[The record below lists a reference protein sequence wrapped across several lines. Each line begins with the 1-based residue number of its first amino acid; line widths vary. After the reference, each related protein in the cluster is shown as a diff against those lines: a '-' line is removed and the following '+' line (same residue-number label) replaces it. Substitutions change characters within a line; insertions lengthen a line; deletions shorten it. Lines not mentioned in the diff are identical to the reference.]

1 MKADSGQ
8 ASAAIDSGEYS
19 GIVEAL
25 NRGDSVVLAT
35 GGAGTGKTTLIEYL
49 SSDAGRKALPL
60 EAVILA
66 PTGTAAIRA
75 GGSTIHSF
83 FLFPLLPFDPGQRC
97 FLGEKPQKVRSLSRK
112 KELMQK
118 LQLLII
124 DEVSMVRADIMDAV
138 DASLRKNRNRPLA
151 PFGGV
156 QLLLVGDIFQLPPI
170 TKKGGESHLFG
181 ELYPQGVFFFHSRGI
196 GQALDQGR
204 LSFFELKMPRRYVA
218 HDTKGQEFFAM
229 LGRIRIGRGSKEI
242 DQFNQLLGRPQHLER
257 VRQRGAV
264 ILTGRNDTANREN
277 DSRLQA
283 LSGPPCSFIGRA
295 EGKCADFK
303 DDRLPAPRTL
313 VLKEGAQVIFIKNDS
328 GDNRRWQNG
337 TLGTVVSLRQNPE
350 AVRVRLRESGL
361 EFDVERETWDII
373 EHRLDGEEGKIVAE
387 SVGRYVQFP
396 LILAWALT
404 IHKAQG
410 RTLDRA
416 ILNLEGGAFS
426 AGQAYVALSRCR
438 NAKDLALERPL
449 QPRDVYCDERALEFY
464 ARCQTLKEGAVDGDL
479 GSPS

>member
-1 MKADSGQ
+1 MKAEARD
-8 ASAAIDSGEYS
+8 APTAIDSGEYS

-25 NRGDSVVLAT
+25 NRGDQVVLAT

-49 SSDAGRKALPL
+49 NSEAGRKALPL
-60 EAVILA
+60 ETVVLA

-97 FLGEKPQKVRSLSRK
+97 FLGEKPQNVRILSQK

-124 DEVSMVRADIMDAV
+124 DEASMVRADIMDAI
-138 DASLRKNRNRPLA
+138 DASLRKNRNRHRTS
-151 PFGGV
+151 FGGV

-170 TKKGGESHLFG
+170 AKKGGESHFFD
-181 ELYPQGVFFFHSRGI
+181 EIYPQGVFFFHSRCI
-196 GQALDQGR
+196 GQTLDQGR
-204 LSFFELKMPRRYVA
+204 LSFFELKTPRRYVA

-229 LGRIRIGRGSKEI
+229 LGRIRIGRGSEEI
-242 DQFNQLLGRPQHLER
+242 EQFNQLLARPQHVER

-264 ILTGRNDTANREN
+264 ILTGRNDTAKREN
-277 DSRLQA
+277 DSRLRA
-283 LSGPPCSFIGRA
+283 LSGPSRSFTGRA

-337 TLGTVVSLRQNPE
+337 TLGTVVDLRQNPE
-350 AVRVRLRESGL
+350 AIRVRLRESGL
-361 EFDVERETWDII
+361 EFDVTRETWAII
-373 EHRLDGEEGKIVAE
+373 EHRIDDKEGKIIAE
-387 SVGRYVQFP
+387 SVGRYIQFP

-410 RTLDRA
+410 RTLDRV

-449 QPRDVYCDERALEFY
+449 RPRDVYCDERALEFY
-464 ARCQTLKEGAVDGDL
+464 ARCQALKEGAADGDSA
-479 GSPS
+479 SPL

>member
-1 MKADSGQ
+1 MRTDSNP
-8 ASAAIDSGEYS
+8 APTAIDSGEYS

-25 NRGDSVVLAT
+25 NRGDRVVLAT

-49 SSDAGRKALPL
+49 SSEAGRRALPL
-60 EAVILA
+60 ETVILA

-83 FLFPLLPFDPGQRC
+83 FLFPLLPFDPDQRC
-97 FLGEKPQKVRSLSRK
+97 FLGEKPRKVRSLSRK

-124 DEVSMVRADIMDAV
+124 DEVSMVRADIMDAI
-138 DASLRKNRNRPLA
+138 DASLRRNRSRHLL

-170 TKKGGESHLFG
+170 AGKGGESQLFG
-181 ELYPQGVFFFHSRGI
+181 ELYRQGFFFFHSRAI

-204 LSFFELKMPRRYVA
+204 LSFFELKTPRRYVA

-229 LGRIRIGRGSKEI
+229 LGRIRTGQGSREI
-242 DQFNQLLGRPQHLER
+242 EQFNQLLGHPQHLKK
-257 VRQRGAV
+257 VRQQGAV

-277 DSRLQA
+277 DSRLRA
-283 LSGPPCSFIGRA
+283 LSGPVCCFIGRA
-295 EGKCADFK
+295 EGKCADFR
-303 DDRLPAPRTL
+303 DDRLPAPQRL
-313 VLKEGAQVIFIKNDS
+313 VLKEEAQVIFIKNDS
-328 GDNRRWQNG
+328 GENRRWQNG
-337 TLGTVVSLRQNPE
+337 TLATVASLRQNPE
-350 AVRVRLRESGL
+350 AIRVRLRESGL

-373 EHRLDGEEGKIVAE
+373 EHRFDDEEGKIVAE
-387 SVGRYVQFP
+387 SVGRYMQFP

-404 IHKAQG
+404 VHKAQG

-438 NAKDLALERPL
+438 NARDLALERPL
-449 QPRDVYCDERALEFY
+449 RPRDVYCDESALEFY
-464 ARCQTLKEGAVDGDL
+464 DRCRALQEGATTGNSRSL
-479 GSPS
+479 I